1 MRIPDMAA
9 STSLISI
16 HAPHEG
22 ERRKQK
28 ALWYWHHAIS
38 IHAPHEGERRSFLH
52 HQTAF
57 MNFNP
62 RSPRGGATYGVTR
75 DDGAFGISI
84 HAPHEGER
92 PLPPS
97 MHIAAST
104 YFNPRSPR
112 GGATLATIC
121 RAISAS
127 LISIHA
133 PHEGERLT
141 PYQPA
146 PPVDIFQS
154 TLPTR
159 GSDGDWWWIASWTYY
174 NFNPRSPRGGATVSP
189 FAKCSYNVI
198 SIHAPHE
205 GERLSICPQ
214 ACTPTAKFQS
224 TLPTRGS
231 DHRHEKTAPLG
242 IHFNPRSPRGGA
254 TFKP

>member
-1 MRIPDMAA
+1 MRGEGILRAFSGISIHAPHEGERHHSQKHDK
-9 STSLISI
+9 SENPISI

-22 ERRKQK
+22 ERRGNA
-28 ALWYWHHAIS
+28 ALK
-38 IHAPHEGERRSFLH
+38 ERKNDFNPRSPRGGATRSFLH

-57 MNFNP
+57 M
-62 RSPRGGATYGVTR
+62 
-75 DDGAFGISI
+75 
-84 HAPHEGER
+84 
-92 PLPPS
+92 
-97 MHIAAST
+97 
-104 YFNPRSPR
+104 
-112 GGATLATIC
+112 
-121 RAISAS
+121 
-127 LISIHA
+127 
-133 PHEGERLT
+133 
-141 PYQPA
+141 
-146 PPVDIFQS
+146 
-154 TLPTR
+154 
-159 GSDGDWWWIASWTYY
+159 